1 MTPAWVG
8 STTSVGSSC
17 ACTTRRIRLNASN
30 SGVDAARY
38 CSVRSSGEFQSSMV
52 MVVPSALNQSICE
65 ALGVRSPMRP
75 NRTGRSAGFSV
86 RSCSSRRTVARMP
99 GSRSSSRH
107 ESHVSSE
114 SWQ

>member
-1 MTPAWVG
+1 MTPACAG
-8 STTSVGSSC
+8 STTSVASSC
-17 ACTTRRIRLNASN
+17 ACTTSRMRLNASN

-65 ALGVRSPMRP
+65 ALGVVSPKRP

-86 RSCSSRRTVARMP
+86 RSCSSRRVVARMP
-99 GSRSSSRH
+99 ASRSSSRH
-107 ESHVSSE
+107 DSQFSSE